1 VRAPETTTIL
11 RARAALTRAPGHRRA
26 PGGTTIAACAAFLL
40 VTVLGVSRQARAQDI
55 TRQIRAN
62 QARLD
67 SIRKEREELEAEL
80 GRLRG
85 RAHDI
90 TGELANIEHQKNATN
105 RLVNELD
112 RQIRSLD
119 MSLDTVTLDLALTED
134 ALAEK
139 RAILHRR
146 LTDIYKRGPLWT
158 FQVILSAD
166 SFGDLLSR
174 YKYLYLVSRQDQSLV
189 GAVDTLRRRIA
200 GQRRQLLQ
208 IQGELASRR
217 DERGEELDRYLALER
232 RRQRNLSE
240 TRASERA
247 ASARLEE
254 LSRDAA
260 RLNEV
265 LAALERARRAAAA
278 APGSPTITNRDLGKL
293 DWPAAGE
300 LLYRFGTYRGPNN
313 TTLGHQ
319 GIGIKVPVGTPI
331 RAVAAGT
338 VRLAQAYG
346 TYGPTVILDHGEGFY
361 TLYLYL
367 SEVQVQEGQR
377 VALGEVVGLSGG
389 QNSDEGPHV
398 EFQIRGEGSIALD
411 PVNWLKSRR

>member
-1 VRAPETTTIL
+1 MT
-11 RARAALTRAPGHRRA
+11 A
-26 PGGTTIAACAAFLL
+26 PGGVPSRASSAHAPQGTTVFAACFALSLL
-40 VTVLGVSRQARAQDI
+40 SVVGVSRQAHAQDI
-55 TRQIRAN
+55 SRQIRAN

-85 RAHDI
+85 KAHDI
-90 TGELANIEHQKNATN
+90 TGELANIERQKNATN

-112 RQIRSLD
+112 RQIRTLGN
-119 MSLDTVTLDLALTED
+119 SLDTVTLDLALTED

-158 FQVILSAD
+158 FQVMISAE

-189 GAVDTLRRRIA
+189 SAVDTLRRRIG

-208 IQGELASRR
+208 IQGELAARR
-217 DERGEELDRYLALER
+217 DERAEELDRYLALER
-232 RRQRNLSE
+232 EQQRSLSE

-247 ASARLEE
+247 AAARLEV
-254 LSRDAA
+254 LSRDQA

-265 LAALERARRAAAA
+265 LAGLERARRAAAA
-278 APGSPTITNRDLGKL
+278 APGGPTITNRDLGKL
-293 DWPAAGE
+293 DWPVTGD
-300 LLYRFGTYRGPNN
+300 LMYGFGPHRLPNN
-313 TTLGHQ
+313 TTILRQ
-319 GIGIKVPVGTPI
+319 GIGIQVPVGTPV

-367 SEVQVQEGQR
+367 SQLQVQVGQR
-377 VALGEVVGLSGG
+377 VVLGEVVGLSGG

-398 EFQIRGEGSIALD
+398 EFQIRGQGSIAFD
-411 PVNWLKSRR
+411 PLNWLKSRR

>member
-1 VRAPETTTIL
+1 MT
-11 RARAALTRAPGHRRA
+11 RAALTRASRPNRA
-26 PGGTTIAACAAFLL
+26 PTRPLPRAAHAALLL
-40 VTVLGVSRQARAQDI
+40 VTVLGVSRQAHAQDI
-55 TRQIRAN
+55 SRQIRAN

-90 TGELANIEHQKNATN
+90 TGELANIERQKNATN

-112 RQIRSLD
+112 RQIRTLGT
-119 MSLDTVTLDLALTED
+119 SLDTVTLDLALTED

-158 FQVILSAD
+158 FQVIISAE

-189 GAVDTLRRRIA
+189 GAVDTLRRRIG

-208 IQGELASRR
+208 IQGELAARR
-217 DERGEELDRYLALER
+217 DERAEELDRYLALEVQQ
-232 RRQRNLSE
+232 QRSLRE
-240 TRASERA
+240 TRASERVA
-247 ASARLEE
+247 AARLEE
-254 LSRDAA
+254 LSRDQA

-293 DWPAAGE
+293 DWPAPGN
-300 LLYRFGTYRGPNN
+300 LMYRFGPQRLANN
-313 TTLGHQ
+313 TTILRQ
-319 GIGIKVPVGTPI
+319 GIGIQLPVGTPV

-367 SEVQVQEGQR
+367 SQLQVQDGQR
-377 VALGEVVGLSGG
+377 VALGEVIGLSGG

-411 PVNWLKSRR
+411 PENWLKSRR